1 MKVLFVVQG
10 EGRGH
15 FTQALSLKNMLER
28 NGHEVV
34 GTLVGK
40 SKSRRLPDFFMNK
53 INAPVHSFESPN
65 FLPSAKNKQANIIIS
80 ILYNLLR
87 LPVFLKSM
95 YVISKS
101 IKESEADLVI
111 NFYELLTGLTYG
123 IFSPKTPYICIAHQ
137 YLFLHPDF
145 EFPQENRS
153 ELYLL
158 KFFTKMTSLGA
169 SRLLAL
175 SFRSMPSAQDGKL
188 VVVPPLLRQEVL
200 KMEVSQGD
208 YLHGYMVNSGFS
220 EEVVRWHK
228 EHSEIPLHFFW
239 DKKHVEKETKVDDHL
254 SFHTLDDHLFLHY
267 MAGCKGYATTAGF
280 ESVCEAM
287 YLGKPVLMIP
297 THIEQAC
304 NAHDA
309 VLSGA
314 GVVAD
319 TFELD
324 KLLVFLLDYQINNSF
339 RNWVKQS
346 EMVFMEEICLENVW
360 IPYYTPAFSFL
371 R

>member
-1 MKVLFVVQG
+1 MKILFVVQG

-15 FTQALSLKNMLER
+15 FTQALSLKCMLER
-28 NGHEVV
+28 NGHQVV
-34 GTLVGK
+34 DVLVGK
-40 SKSRRLPDFFMNK
+40 SKARQLPDFFVKK

-65 FLPSAKNKQANIIIS
+65 FLPTAKNKQASIIVS

-87 LPVFLKSM
+87 VPVYLKSI
-95 YVISKS
+95 YFIWKK

-123 IFSPKTPYICIAHQ
+123 LFYPRAPYICIAHQ

-145 EFPQENRS
+145 QFPEENRS
-153 ELYLL
+153 ELLLL

-175 SFRSMPSAQDGKL
+175 SFRSMPSCPDKKL
-188 VVVPPLLRQEVL
+188 VVVPPLLRKEVL
-200 KMEVSQGD
+200 QTEAFQGD

-220 EEVVRWHK
+220 EEVIHWHK
-228 EHSEIPLHFFW
+228 KHPELPLHFFW
-239 DKKHVEKETKVDDHL
+239 DKKNVEKETKAGDHL
-254 SFHTLDDHLFLHY
+254 SFHTLDDDLFLQY

-287 YLGKPVLMIP
+287 YFGKPVLLIP

-309 VLSGA
+309 ALSGA
-314 GVVAD
+314 GVVAGEFD
-319 TFELD
+319 LD
-324 KLLVFLLDYQINNSF
+324 KLLTFLPQYRSNQAF
-339 RNWVKQS
+339 HNWVLQS
-346 EMVFMEEICLENVW
+346 ESVFMQELCLENDW
-360 IPYYTPAFSFL
+360 MPYYAAAFSSL
-371 R
+371 